1 MTLPAHSL
9 GRRTLDHKLQEHL
22 VVGKRYARLGIFK
35 GVSSSLLDEGK
46 SRFYNFQK
54 APQEGIFGYRAK
66 QVLRTHHLILYN

>member
-46 SRFYNFQK
+46 SPFYNFQK
-54 APQEGIFGYRAK
+54 APEASYPNSLNHNPEIN
-66 QVLRTHHLILYN
+66 LRKL